1 MFEKIKAKRG
11 PETTMSRSQNEVI
24 TSIIG
29 EDLEIQGNLSSKTT
43 IRVDGKVSGDVE
55 AQSLIIVGE
64 KAQIKGNLKGKSV
77 LVHGFVTGDVQC
89 SELSIKKTGQ
99 IIGQM
104 KVETIE
110 IEVGGKYN
118 CTLSMGSI
126 ADTEKI
132 ISLDKGKK
140 QA

>member
-1 MFEKIKAKRG
+1 MFEKIKSKTSL
-11 PETTMSRSQNEVI
+11 ETTMSKSQNEVI

-29 EDLEIQGNLSSKTT
+29 EDLEIHGNLSSKTT

-89 SELSIKKTGQ
+89 NELSIKRTGQ
-99 IIGQM
+99 IIGEM

-118 CTLSMGSI
+118 GTLSMGNNVEM
-126 ADTEKI
+126 EKI